1 MYRKRNP
8 EKNAVWPEGAVSILK
23 INTGYTRRQ
32 HKKLRRRIT
41 YGCKKSRSINSITFS
56 DNRSIYYV

>member
-1 MYRKRNP
+1 MYRKRNS

-32 HKKLRRRIT
+32 LQKTEKE
-41 YGCKKSRSINSITFS
+41 
-56 DNRSIYYV
+56 DNVWL